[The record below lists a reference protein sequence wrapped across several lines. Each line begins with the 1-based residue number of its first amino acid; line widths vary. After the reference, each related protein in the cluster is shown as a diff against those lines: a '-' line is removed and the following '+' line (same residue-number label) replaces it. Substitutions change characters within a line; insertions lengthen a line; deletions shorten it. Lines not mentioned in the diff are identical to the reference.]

1 MLDAIADYVK
11 DLAYVVSTVTEI
23 DIEVVDRN
31 LVRIAGT
38 GIYADSVGDSINQ
51 AGALYTHALATAE
64 PLYVDNPKENPLCF
78 QCPNLD
84 HCQEKLTLCSPIV
97 ADGDIL
103 GIIGLVCFTD
113 EDRKKVQAN
122 RDIYIRFVQQIAE
135 TLARVAMNERRSREN
150 SRRLST
156 LLEITDANSRGVLV
170 LGRDGRVTFTNDNA
184 RKELGIADGEESGYS
199 VTVAATGDVYSDM
212 EEYAVTV
219 TAPPSPGEAGASP
232 AVDRE
237 EHVVLGKFLQLDR
250 QDDPAFDR
258 ALVFES
264 RARLTAMLSR
274 LGGSGGHGGVLGA
287 IIGSGPIML
296 NLKKRVGQVANTNS
310 TVLITG
316 ESGTGKEMFAR
327 AIHDSGPRRDK
338 PFVAINCGAIPDALL
353 ESELF
358 GYAQGAFTSADPSG
372 RMGKIELAD
381 QGVLF
386 LDEIGSMPLHLQ
398 VKLLRVL
405 QERTFSRLGS
415 NTTIKVD
422 IRVIAATNEKL
433 TSLIEQRMFRE
444 DLYYRLNVIPLEIPP
459 LRERKK
465 DIPELAEYFLDRY
478 CRLFSKPPLRL
489 SPQLLDIFTAYSWPG
504 NIRELENCVE
514 YMVNMHDG
522 GPLSARALPAKLAA
536 LASVPLP
543 SVRPAVVQPEVPA
556 TAPIVPIARLEQE
569 AIQNALRHFGDSADG
584 KRRAAEAL
592 GIGIATLYR
601 KIRPADPK

>member
-38 GIYADSVGDSINQ
+38 GIYADSVGDSITQ

-97 ADGDIL
+97 ADGEIL
-103 GIIGLVCFTD
+103 GIIGLVCFND
-113 EDRKKVQAN
+113 DDRLKVQAN

-135 TLARVAMNERRSREN
+135 TLARVATNERRSREN

-170 LGRDGRVTFTNDNA
+170 LGRDGRVTFVNDNA
-184 RKELGIADGEESGYS
+184 RKELGITDGEEAGYS

-212 EEYAVTV
+212 EEYAVIVSATASV
-219 TAPPSPGEAGASP
+219 TDGDAPAL
-232 AVDRE
+232 VDRD

-296 NLKKRVGQVANTNS
+296 NLKKRVGQVANTSS

-489 SPQLLDIFTAYSWPG
+489 SPSLLDIFTAYSWPG

-522 GPLSARALPAKLAA
+522 GPLSTRALPAKLAA

-543 SVRPAVVQPEVPA
+543 SVRPAIPQADEPV

-601 KIRPADPK
+601 KIRPSDPK